1 MFLNTRIEK
10 YRNMQ
15 LANSAGRIDALDL
28 YRFIA
33 IVLMIQGHTIFAI
46 AEPAYISNVKMGWE
60 IWTFIRGLT
69 APIFMM
75 ISGAVNVFA
84 NKRLPDGRVD
94 NKKVLKRIRT
104 AIILLITAYAST
116 FPLGSL
122 RFLGSFDYKY
132 WLFYFQTNILHI
144 TAVCLIILQIFQKL
158 SRNDKHLFRYCFA
171 YASFSLGIAWFVQM
185 VDWYELLPLYLAPY
199 LSYKHG
205 AIYALYPVSAY
216 FFFGVC
222 LGVVLRN
229 TPKDKLFDTI
239 FKKGVLLGLI
249 MLLIGWFVYWK
260 LDMVDYPYCTV
271 SLVNPGLMILRM
283 GIVLMV
289 FPLIVILHDK
299 IKSFSWLYLTL
310 SKKSF
315 FLFVVHLIVIYGCA
329 AFYGIN
335 HFWDKNL
342 SGAMV
347 FVGAILV
354 EAISLVSAYY
364 YDKTVKFLP
373 SVRYAY
379 LSLLIITVFII
390 NLVQY

>member
-1 MFLNTRIEK
+1 
-10 YRNMQ
+10 MQ

-46 AEPAYISNVKMGWE
+46 ADPAYISNENVGWE

-104 AIILLITAYAST
+104 AVILLFTAYIAT

-122 RFLGSFDYKY
+122 RFLASFDHNY
-132 WLFYFQTNILHI
+132 WLFFFQTNILHI

-185 VDWYELLPLYLAPY
+185 VDWYDVLPMYLAPY
-199 LSYKHG
+199 LSYQEG
-205 AIYALYPVSAY
+205 AIYSLYPVSAY

-222 LGVVLRN
+222 AGVVLRN
-229 TPKDKLFDTI
+229 TTKDKLFDVI
-239 FKKGVLLGLI
+239 FKKGVLLGLA
-249 MLLIGWFVYWK
+249 MLAVGWPVSDILNK
-260 LDMVDYPYCTV
+260 VHYPYCSV
-271 SLVNPGLMILRM
+271 SLVNPGLMVLRM
-283 GIVLMV
+283 GIVLMA
-289 FPLIVILHDK
+289 FPLVVILHEK
-299 IKSFSWLYLTL
+299 IKSLAWLYLTL

-329 AFYGIN
+329 AFYGFN
-335 HFWDKNL
+335 HIWDKNL
-342 SGAMV
+342 SGPMV
-347 FVGAILV
+347 FVGALLV
-354 EAISLVSAYY
+354 EVISLGSAYY
-364 YDKTVKFLP
+364 YDKSVKFLP

-379 LSLLIITVFII
+379 LSLLIITAFII